1 MPAAQDTFQA
11 GERILMNDKE
21 QIELVKIAGRLRA
34 VEQRL
39 ITVEQDVGGLKCDMT
54 VVKNDVA
61 TIKNDMA
68 HMKGQIDV
76 IVKLLSNVVSLIK
89 IPDD

>member
-21 QIELVKIAGRLRA
+21 QLELVKIADRLQV
-34 VEQRL
+34 VEK
-39 ITVEQDVGGLKCDMT
+39 DVAGLKSDMT

-61 TIKNDMA
+61 DIKNDMVY
-68 HMKGQIDV
+68 MKGQIDV